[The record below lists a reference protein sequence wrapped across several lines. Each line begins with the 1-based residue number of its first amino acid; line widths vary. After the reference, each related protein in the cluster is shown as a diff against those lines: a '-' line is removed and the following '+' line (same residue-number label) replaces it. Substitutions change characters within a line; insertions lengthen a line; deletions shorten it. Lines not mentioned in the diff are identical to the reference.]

1 MLEQGDAM
9 LRWWR
14 KLMGS
19 HATASLAGAAAP
31 AASVNA
37 IASAAPDANRAVIEA
52 RGGPPARAPSQLKEL
67 F

>member
-1 MLEQGDAM
+1 VLEQGDAM

-14 KLMGS
+14 KLM
-19 HATASLAGAAAP
+19 AQTTASLAGAAAP

-37 IASAAPDANRAVIEA
+37 IASAAPAANRAVIEA
-52 RGGPPARAPSQLKEL
+52 RGGPPARAPGQLKEL